1 MRSVPE
7 LSRRSTRLV
16 KDEIPSLAAWSQ
28 TGRLRE
34 ETLLEDYAATGQLR
48 VSNKGACS
56 DAYDYHSGRRAERPR
71 RKSGII

>member
-28 TGRLRE
+28 TEHL
-34 ETLLEDYAATGQLR
+34 
-48 VSNKGACS
+48 
-56 DAYDYHSGRRAERPR
+56 
-71 RKSGII
+71 